1 MHFICEASRKRNR
14 GWRKEILL
22 GRLFRN
28 CAEIYLITYVPKKRF
43 IYIVINCPLV
53 INFTEGNG
61 WIRNGLENRWN
72 IEFRKLA
79 ISSVTCWF
87 FLTYQAS
94 ARVFIVYGINSRTIC
109 NFLNVQRVHFH
120 RVECSESNSRRHVDW
135 RRQSFA
141 LFRFVAEFS
150 LVSREGSVGE
160 KEGRGGVMM
169 VTLLLLYCNQLA

>member
-28 CAEIYLITYVPKKRF
+28 CAEIYLIIYVSKERSL

-53 INFTEGNG
+53 INFTEGNS

-94 ARVFIVYGINSRTIC
+94 ARVFIVNIGIWNKFSDNLQFFERATCAFPSRGMFFLDVPNLTRDATLTGDVKVSPC
-109 NFLNVQRVHFH
+109 FVLSRNFH
-120 RVECSESNSRRHVDW
+120 
-135 RRQSFA
+135 
-141 LFRFVAEFS
+141 
-150 LVSREGSVGE
+150 
-160 KEGRGGVMM
+160 
-169 VTLLLLYCNQLA
+169 